1 MTHGAWKGPFQVFGA
16 GGWYGGRPPACS
28 TRPQRSPT
36 AARGVLLHPFTKGS
50 IRRIQ
55 ELLGHSNVKPT
66 MIDSYVLNRGPP
78 GVRSRAGLL

>member
-1 MTHGAWKGPFQVFGA
+1 MGPGRAPSKYLGLV
-16 GGWYGGRPPACS
+16 GGMGVAPPACS